1 MAGVSNKGRITA
13 GEFRSTEFTG
23 WRSGW
28 VVAVLDGDE
37 RPTRDGA
44 GGGGGRRGEE
54 GEESTLKTHFDSDMQ
69 ASQAVQA

>member
-1 MAGVSNKGRITA
+1 MTEPRRRPRCECVVGVSNKGRIAA

-44 GGGGGRRGEE
+44 GGGGGGEY
-54 GEESTLKTHFDSDMQ
+54 T
-69 ASQAVQA
+69 